1 MVEVFGSGDQ
11 NSYMPF
17 CRMAEER
24 LNKAYPC
31 QYCGMSFAQ
40 NWLLKRHWKTHTG
53 EKNFK
58 CTICSRSFSLRDS
71 CVRHLRTVHKE
82 LVRLIVHVFLI
93 SHHVTIGR

>member
-1 MVEVFGSGDQ
+1 MVMVFAMKIWNVDH
-11 NSYMPF
+11 SYLHC
-17 CRMAEER
+17 CRLAEER

-58 CTICSRSFSLRDS
+58 CTICNRSFSLRDS

-82 LVRLIVHVFLI
+82 LVRPI
-93 SHHVTIGR
+93 SSDATM